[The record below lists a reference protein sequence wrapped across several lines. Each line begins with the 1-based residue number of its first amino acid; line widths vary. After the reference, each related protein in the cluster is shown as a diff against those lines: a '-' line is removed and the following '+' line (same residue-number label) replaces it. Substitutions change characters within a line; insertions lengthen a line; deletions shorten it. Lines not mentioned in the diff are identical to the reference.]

1 VVYDLHSPNA
11 AGAQSAGETARKAMK
26 VRTCLIGALILMA
39 MPLGAGERLAM
50 SVSPAV
56 SFAPARLVVRAV
68 IAADGENR
76 AVKVVAESG
85 EFYRASEVELDGDR
99 APRTSM
105 FEFRSLP
112 PGDYQVTATLLGAD
126 GQSLAY
132 KRTQVNVVSSGTAR

>member
-1 VVYDLHSPNA
+1 
-11 AGAQSAGETARKAMK
+11 
-26 VRTCLIGALILMA
+26 

-56 SFAPARLVVRAV
+56 SFAPAHLVVRAK
-68 IAADGENR
+68 IEADGQNR
-76 AVKVVAESG
+76 AMKVAAESG
-85 EFYRASEVELDGDR
+85 DFYRASEVELDGDK

-126 GQSLAY
+126 GHQLAY
-132 KRTQVNVVSSGTAR
+132 AHTRVNVVSSGAGR